1 LTQRLPFESTDW
13 SFNRN
18 GIIMETDHHHGIGEE
33 IRGVVLFVAAIWVVF
48 LVSRFVSLDQ
58 FALVPRSWHGLVGVV
73 TMPFLHA
80 NFRHLLSNTL
90 PLVML
95 LTLLAGSRGKSPA
108 IVATIILLGGALL
121 WLFGRNGTADQ
132 ATAHVGAS
140 GLVFGLIA
148 FLIVSGITERRLVPL
163 LISVLVGLLFGGT
176 LFWGVLPLQ
185 NAHVSWDG
193 HLCGALAG
201 AAAAVLWTSRQRSV
215 TSEA

>member
-1 LTQRLPFESTDW
+1 
-13 SFNRN
+13 
-18 GIIMETDHHHGIGEE
+18 METDHHHGIGEE

-95 LTLLAGSRGKSPA
+95 LILLAGSRGKSPA

-163 LISVLVGLLFGGT
+163 LVSVLVGLLFGGT

-201 AAAAVLWTSRQRSV
+201 AAAAVLWTSRQRSDKRSV
-215 TSEA
+215 RAQTASRSFKSASAVVV